1 MTLTNQDYDTLIT
14 ELINEI
20 NAVRNK
26 YDAFSQFTETKV
38 ADFVHTNR
46 HLKNLHAAQTQE
58 LTQQLEQRTQQL
70 EQRTQQ
76 LEQRTQ
82 DLEQRTQDLTQR
94 TQDLA
99 ITNAQ
104 RAQLHAELV
113 TLTARVNGLIIQ
125 RDKARSR
132 VKFLEVSRAYRIE
145 QKLRSIASRLLLRK

>member
-1 MTLTNQDYDTLIT
+1 MTFTNQDYDTLIT

-46 HLKNLHAAQTQE
+46 HLKNLLARETQE
-58 LTQQLEQRTQQL
+58 LA
-70 EQRTQQ
+70 
-76 LEQRTQ
+76 
-82 DLEQRTQDLTQR
+82 QR

-113 TLTARVNGLIIQ
+113 AVTARLDGLIFQ

-132 VKFLEVSRAYRIE
+132 VKFLEASRAYRFE

>member
-1 MTLTNQDYDTLIT
+1 MTLTNQDYDSLIT

-58 LTQQLEQRTQQL
+58 LTQRTQELTQRTQ
-70 EQRTQQ
+70 E
-76 LEQRTQ
+76 
-82 DLEQRTQDLTQR
+82 LTQR

-113 TLTARVNGLIIQ
+113 TLTARVDGLIMQ

-132 VKFLEVSRAYRIE
+132 VKFLEATRAYRIE

>member
-1 MTLTNQDYDTLIT
+1 MTFTNQDYDTLIT

-46 HLKNLHAAQTQE
+46 HLKNLLAQETQIRDQRTQE
-58 LTQQLEQRTQQL
+58 LAQRTQEL
-70 EQRTQQ
+70 AQRTQE
-76 LEQRTQ
+76 LAQRTQ
-82 DLEQRTQDLTQR
+82 DLV
-94 TQDLA
+94 

-113 TLTARVNGLIIQ
+113 AVTARLDGLIFQ

-132 VKFLEVSRAYRIE
+132 VKFLEASRAYRFE

>member
-1 MTLTNQDYDTLIT
+1 MTSTNQDYDTLIT

-46 HLKNLHAAQTQE
+46 HLKNLLAQRTQE
-58 LTQQLEQRTQQL
+58 LA
-70 EQRTQQ
+70 
-76 LEQRTQ
+76 
-82 DLEQRTQDLTQR
+82 QR

-113 TLTARVNGLIIQ
+113 AVTARLDGLTFQ

-132 VKFLEVSRAYRIE
+132 VKFLEASRAYRFE

>member
-58 LTQQLEQRTQQL
+58 LTQRTQELTQRTQEL
-70 EQRTQQ
+70 TQRAQG
-76 LEQRTQ
+76 LA
-82 DLEQRTQDLTQR
+82 QR

-113 TLTARVNGLIIQ
+113 TLTARVDGLIMQ

-132 VKFLEVSRAYRIE
+132 VKFLEATRAYRIE

>member
-1 MTLTNQDYDTLIT
+1 VTFTNQDYDTLIT

-46 HLKNLHAAQTQE
+46 HLKNLLTQETQTLAQRTQE
-58 LTQQLEQRTQQL
+58 LAQRTQEL
-70 EQRTQQ
+70 A
-76 LEQRTQ
+76 
-82 DLEQRTQDLTQR
+82 QR

-113 TLTARVNGLIIQ
+113 AVTARLDGLIFQ

-132 VKFLEVSRAYRIE
+132 VKFLEASRAYKFE

>member
-1 MTLTNQDYDTLIT
+1 MTIADQDYEKLLT
-14 ELINEI
+14 ELINEV

-46 HLKNLHAAQTQE
+46 HLKNLHAERTQE
-58 LTQQLEQRTQQL
+58 LT
-70 EQRTQQ
+70 
-76 LEQRTQ
+76 
-82 DLEQRTQDLTQR
+82 QRTQDLTQR

-113 TLTARVNGLIIQ
+113 TLSARVGGLIMQ

-132 VKFLEVSRAYRIE
+132 VKFLEASRAYRIE
-145 QKLRSIASRLLLRK
+145 QKLRSLVPQFLRSR

>member
-1 MTLTNQDYDTLIT
+1 LIT

-46 HLKNLHAAQTQE
+46 HLKNLLAQETQIRDQRTQE
-58 LTQQLEQRTQQL
+58 LAQRTQEL
-70 EQRTQQ
+70 AQRTQE
-76 LEQRTQ
+76 LA
-82 DLEQRTQDLTQR
+82 QR

-113 TLTARVNGLIIQ
+113 AVTARLDGLIFQ

-132 VKFLEVSRAYRIE
+132 VKFLEASRAYRFE

>member
-58 LTQQLEQRTQQL
+58 LTQRTQELTQRTQ
-70 EQRTQQ
+70 E
-76 LEQRTQ
+76 
-82 DLEQRTQDLTQR
+82 LTQR

-113 TLTARVNGLIIQ
+113 TLTARVNGLIMQ

-132 VKFLEVSRAYRIE
+132 VKFLEATRAYRIE

>member
-1 MTLTNQDYDTLIT
+1 MIT

-46 HLKNLHAAQTQE
+46 HLKNLLAQETQIRDQRTQE
-58 LTQQLEQRTQQL
+58 LAQRTQEL
-70 EQRTQQ
+70 AQRTQE
-76 LEQRTQ
+76 LA
-82 DLEQRTQDLTQR
+82 QR

-113 TLTARVNGLIIQ
+113 AVTARLDGLIFQ

-132 VKFLEVSRAYRIE
+132 VKFLEASRAYRFE